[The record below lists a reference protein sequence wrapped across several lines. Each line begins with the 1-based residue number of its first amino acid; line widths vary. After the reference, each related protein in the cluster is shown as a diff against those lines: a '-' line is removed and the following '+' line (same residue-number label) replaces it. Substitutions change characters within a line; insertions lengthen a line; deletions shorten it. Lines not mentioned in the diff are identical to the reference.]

1 MSTTL
6 DLLFAPPGAGESPPV
21 GRHDA
26 ATTGGSVSEFWRPI
40 PCGNTRAPMLLH
52 GMREEVQ
59 RELSAAVKACDEV
72 PDFYLDQE
80 RAKAAFHG
88 LAEDG
93 DDSWARDELR
103 ECFDM
108 AAGFAKHFDRIMDHV
123 NTLGWAFWRLH
134 RAERRAYG
142 KGGL

>member
-1 MSTTL
+1 MTTTTK
-6 DLLFAPPGAGESPPV
+6 PPPIVHRKPELEAAGLT
-21 GRHDA
+21 R
-26 ATTGGSVSEFWRPI
+26 GGSVPDFFASI
-40 PCGNTRAPMLLH
+40 PCGNPRGPMLLH

-72 PDFYLDQE
+72 PGYYLDQE

-93 DDSWARDELR
+93 DDSWTRDELR

-123 NTLGWAFWRLH
+123 NTLSWAYWRLH

-142 KGGL
+142 KEGA

>member
-1 MSTTL
+1 MNTTA
-6 DLLFAPPGAGESPPV
+6 DPPPIVSGKPPLEADWLT
-21 GRHDA
+21 R
-26 ATTGGSVSEFWRPI
+26 GGSVPDFFASI

-52 GMREEVQ
+52 GMREELQ

-72 PDFYLDQE
+72 PDFYLDQG
-80 RAKAAFHG
+80 RAKDAFHG

-93 DDSWARDELR
+93 DDSWTRDELR

-123 NTLGWAFWRLH
+123 NMLGWAYWRLH

-142 KGGL
+142 KGGA